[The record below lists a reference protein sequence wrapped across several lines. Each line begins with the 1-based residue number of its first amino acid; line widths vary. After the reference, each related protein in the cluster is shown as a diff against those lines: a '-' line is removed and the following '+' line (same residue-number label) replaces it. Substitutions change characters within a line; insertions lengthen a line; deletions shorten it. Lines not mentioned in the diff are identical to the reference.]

1 MSHEFEGE
9 RRVVFD
15 GGGEGDMYFTRRCP
29 KCWRFVKPH
38 AKVTTKGGQ
47 PHGPNA
53 DCKKCGPVE
62 MPFEGYV

>member
-15 GGGEGDMYFTRRCP
+15 GGGEGDMHFTRRCP
-29 KCWRFVKPH
+29 KCWRFVKAR
-38 AKVTTKGGQ
+38 AKLVT
-47 PHGPNA
+47 
-53 DCKKCGPVE
+53 KCGPVQ